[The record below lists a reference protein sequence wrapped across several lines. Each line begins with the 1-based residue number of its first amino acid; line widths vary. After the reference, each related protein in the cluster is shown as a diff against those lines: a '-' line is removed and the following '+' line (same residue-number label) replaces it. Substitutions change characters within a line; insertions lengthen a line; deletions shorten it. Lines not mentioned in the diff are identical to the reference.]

1 MDLSNY
7 EISASSNEEGL
18 EPGRYTLEYVSDE
31 MIEGGTNG
39 WVALKAT
46 FKVKTEGNYFVSATF
61 ALEHNNPK
69 VVEIGLDKLAKLA
82 RACGLDNLKNSDELV
97 GKLVSAEVVLNKN
110 GYPEVNGEDYGK
122 TYQPVNQEA
131 APKKVEANTS
141 ESDEEED
148 TSDIPF

>member
-7 EISASSNEEGL
+7 QISSVSNEEAIK
-18 EPGRYTLEYVSDE
+18 PGRYTLEYISDE
-31 MIEGGTNG
+31 MVEGGTNG
-39 WVALKAT
+39 WKALKVT
-46 FKVKTEGNYFVSATF
+46 FRVKAEGSYFVTTTF

-82 RACGLDNLKNSDELV
+82 RACGLDSLKNSDELV

-122 TYQPVNQEA
+122 TYQPVKQDA
-131 APKKVEANTS
+131 APKKVVANKS

>member
-7 EISASSNEEGL
+7 EISSASNEEAIK
-18 EPGRYTLEYVSDE
+18 PGRYTLEYVSDE
-31 MIEGGTNG
+31 MVEGGTNG
-39 WVALKAT
+39 WKALKAT
-46 FKVKTEGNYFVSATF
+46 FRVKAEGSYFVTTTF

-69 VVEIGLDKLAKLA
+69 VVEIGLEKLAKLA

-97 GKLVSAEVVLNKN
+97 GKLVSAEVVLNDN
-110 GYPEVNGEDYGK
+110 GYPEVKDDYGK
-122 TYQPVNQEA
+122 TYQPVKQDA

>member
-7 EISASSNEEGL
+7 EISSASNEEAIK
-18 EPGRYTLEYVSDE
+18 PGRYTLEYISDE
-31 MIEGGTNG
+31 MVEGGTNG

-46 FKVKTEGNYFVSATF
+46 FKVKTEGTYFVTATY
-61 ALEHNNPK
+61 ALEHKNPK

-82 RACGLDNLKNSDELV
+82 KACGLDSLKNSEELI
-97 GKLVSAEVVLNKN
+97 GKMVSAEVVLNKN

-122 TYQPVNQEA
+122 TYQPVEQEA
-131 APKKVEANTS
+131 TPKKVKANK
-141 ESDEEED
+141 SDSVEEVD

>member
-7 EISASSNEEGL
+7 EISSASNEEAIK
-18 EPGRYTLEYVSDE
+18 PGRYTLEYVSDE
-31 MIEGGTNG
+31 MVEGGTNG
-39 WVALKAT
+39 WKALKAT
-46 FKVKTEGNYFVSATF
+46 FRVKAEGSYFVTTTF

-69 VVEIGLDKLAKLA
+69 VVEIGLEKLAKLA

-97 GKLVSAEVVLNKN
+97 GKLVSAEVVLNDN
-110 GYPEVNGEDYGK
+110 GYPEVKDDYGK
-122 TYQPVNQEA
+122 TYQPVDQGA
-131 APKKVEANTS
+131 TPKKVEANTS

>member
-7 EISASSNEEGL
+7 QISSVSNEEAIK
-18 EPGRYTLEYVSDE
+18 PGRYTLEYISDE
-31 MIEGGTNG
+31 MVEGGTNG
-39 WVALKAT
+39 WKALKVT
-46 FKVKTEGNYFVSATF
+46 FRVKAEGSYFVTTTF

-69 VVEIGLDKLAKLA
+69 VVEIGLEKLAKLA

-97 GKLVSAEVVLNKN
+97 GKLVSAEVVLNDN
-110 GYPEVNGEDYGK
+110 GYPEVKDDYGK
-122 TYQPVNQEA
+122 TYQPVKQDA
-131 APKKVEANTS
+131 APKKVVANKS

>member
-7 EISASSNEEGL
+7 EISSASNEEAIK
-18 EPGRYTLEYVSDE
+18 PGRYTLEYVSDE
-31 MIEGGTNG
+31 MVEGGTNG
-39 WVALKAT
+39 WKALKVT
-46 FKVKTEGNYFVSATF
+46 FRVKAEGSYFVTTTF

-69 VVEIGLDKLAKLA
+69 VVQIGLEKLAKLA
-82 RACGLDNLKNSDELV
+82 RACGLENLKNSDELV
-97 GKLVSAEVVLNKN
+97 GKLVSAEVVLNDN
-110 GYPEVNGEDYGK
+110 GYPEVKDDYGK
-122 TYQPVNQEA
+122 TYQPVDQVA

>member
-7 EISASSNEEGL
+7 QISSASNEEAIK
-18 EPGRYTLEYVSDE
+18 PGRYTLEYVSDE
-31 MIEGGTNG
+31 MVEGGTNG
-39 WVALKAT
+39 WKALKAT
-46 FKVKTEGNYFVSATF
+46 FRVKAEGSYFVTTTF

-69 VVEIGLDKLAKLA
+69 VVEIGLEKLAKLA

-97 GKLVSAEVVLNKN
+97 GKLVSAEVVLNDN
-110 GYPEVNGEDYGK
+110 GYPEVKDDYGK
-122 TYQPVNQEA
+122 TYQPVKQDA

>member
-97 GKLVSAEVVLNKN
+97 GKLVSAEVVLNDN
-110 GYPEVNGEDYGK
+110 GYPEVKDDYGK
-122 TYQPVNQEA
+122 TYQPVKQEA
-131 APKKVEANTS
+131 APKKVVANKS
-141 ESDEEED
+141 ESDEDED

>member
-7 EISASSNEEGL
+7 QISSASNEEAIK
-18 EPGRYTLEYVSDE
+18 PGRYTLEYISDE
-31 MIEGGTNG
+31 MVEGGTNG
-39 WVALKAT
+39 WKALKAT
-46 FKVKTEGNYFVSATF
+46 FRVKAEGSYFVTTTF

-69 VVEIGLDKLAKLA
+69 VVEIGLEKLAKLA

-97 GKLVSAEVVLNKN
+97 GKLVSAEVVLNDN
-110 GYPEVNGEDYGK
+110 GYPEVKDDYGK
-122 TYQPVNQEA
+122 TYQPVKQDA